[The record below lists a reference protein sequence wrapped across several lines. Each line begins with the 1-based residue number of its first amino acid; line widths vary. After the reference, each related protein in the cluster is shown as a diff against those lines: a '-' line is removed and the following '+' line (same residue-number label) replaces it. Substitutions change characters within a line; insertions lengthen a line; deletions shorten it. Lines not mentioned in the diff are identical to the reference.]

1 MAAAIAPATPL
12 RLKSYSALRY
22 LSLYTKPNPNY
33 LPNSTQSLT
42 FPPFLHRA
50 APFSGAGVVLP
61 RRRFF
66 CTIVSGAL
74 QSGEAVERTKPEFS
88 EKWRGEAGEKIG
100 EFRKKLRIAVI
111 KGGPDEGLG
120 RVGQTLVATGW
131 VRTLRVQSSVTFIE
145 VNDGSCLSN
154 MQCVIDS
161 DAEGYDQ
168 VETGSIATGAS
179 VWVQGILV
187 ASQGSKQKVELKGE
201 KKLTISCVMCLV
213 DGSLFEA
220 SEHCMMNLQRLSLKI

>member
-42 FPPFLHRA
+42 FRPFLHRA
-50 APFSGAGVVLP
+50 APFSGAGGVLP

-100 EFRKKLRIAVI
+100 EFRKKLRIADI

-145 VNDGSCLSN
+145 VLTTIIVYIIFSYNCSFWFPGKCRKIN
-154 MQCVIDS
+154 WIR
-161 DAEGYDQ
+161 GR
-168 VETGSIATGAS
+168 
-179 VWVQGILV
+179 
-187 ASQGSKQKVELKGE
+187 LK
-201 KKLTISCVMCLV
+201 LL
-213 DGSLFEA
+213 L
-220 SEHCMMNLQRLSLKI
+220 